1 MPQARSRTL
10 GTMVSS
16 VRSGPGRRITAAQAL
31 GLLLAFVLMSGL
43 GGVLAAGLVMPA
55 AGATSTVTNT
65 AVRLFD
71 DLPEELATPR
81 LSEKSVILAADGT
94 LLAEFYSQN
103 RIVVPLDQVSQPMR
117 DAVVAIED
125 HRFYEHGAI
134 DPRGMMRALVQ
145 NVTTDSNQGGSTLTQ
160 QYVKN
165 VLLQEALQAG
175 TDQERAEAIE
185 AATANEGTE
194 GYARKLAEAKMAIAL
209 EQRWSKD
216 QILEAYL
223 NIAQFGLSVYGVEA
237 AAQYY
242 FSVPASQLTYLQAAT
257 IAGITREPGG
267 YDPTRNPE
275 RSQERRDVVLARMH
289 ELGMITTEEF
299 QAGKATP
306 LADTLVIGQPKF
318 TCMAAN
324 AVGGAGYFCDYVT
337 KVISNDPIFGE
348 TRAERG
354 RLLNEGGLTITT
366 TLDVGMQIAANEEV
380 QAGVP
385 VLDPTGIGSSI
396 VAVEPGTGRIL
407 AMAQNRVYN
416 NTTTVGPGENSVNY
430 NTDFLY
436 GGSTGFPPG
445 STFKPFT
452 LLQWFKDGHGLNE
465 MVDGTRRTWNQ
476 RDFTACGAPYASSSP
491 WVLGNAEG
499 GSGIMTVQDATRRS
513 VNNAFADMA
522 RQLDLCN
529 IMNGAAE
536 VGVHL
541 PGGQS
546 GEGAYPPVPANV
558 IGSDAIAP
566 MTMANAFAAFA
577 SGGIYCDPIAITSV
591 VDRSGTQ
598 MPVPSANC
606 RQALDPGLAAGMN
619 HALSQVFTGT
629 GRQIGALPGRV
640 AAGKTGTTSRNEHT
654 WFVGYTPQISTAVW
668 VGYPDETKP
677 MQGISINGSR
687 PIRYVYGSTV
697 AGPTWKRFMV
707 RALAPYPAVG
717 FAEPPRQYL
726 TGIQVPVP
734 SVFGMTMDDATRTL
748 KEAGFHV
755 VVGAQV
761 FNPASPGLAA
771 GTEPA
776 AGTEVTRGAGVTLY
790 PSAGPEPV
798 VVTPLEPDPGPQ
810 TPPPGQNPPG
820 NGGPKP

>member
-1 MPQARSRTL
+1 
-10 GTMVSS
+10 MVSS
-16 VRSGPGRRITAAQAL
+16 VRSGPGRRITAAQVL

-71 DLPEELATPR
+71 DLPEELDSPP
-81 LSEKSVILAADGT
+81 LSQKSVILAADGT
-94 LLAEFYSQN
+94 LLAEFFSQN
-103 RIVVPLDQVSQPMR
+103 RIVVPLDQMSQPMR

-165 VLLQEALQAG
+165 VLLQAALQAG
-175 TDQERAEAIE
+175 TDEERAAAIE

-216 QILEAYL
+216 QILEAYM

-242 FSVPASQLTYLQAAT
+242 FSIPASQLNYLQAAT
-257 IAGITREPGG
+257 IAGITREPSN

-275 RSQERRDVVLARMH
+275 ESQERRNVVLSRMH
-289 ELGMITTEEF
+289 ELGLITTEEYE
-299 QAGKATP
+299 AGKATP
-306 LADTLVIGQPKF
+306 IADTLVIGQPKF

-324 AVGGAGYFCDYVT
+324 AIGGAGYFCDYVT
-337 KVISNDPIFGE
+337 KLIGNDPIFGE

-366 TLDVGMQIAANEEV
+366 TLQVGMQVAANEEV
-380 QAGVP
+380 HAGVP
-385 VLDPTGIGSSI
+385 ALDPTGVASAI
-396 VAVEPGTGRIL
+396 VAVEPGSGRIL

-416 NTTTVGPGENSVNY
+416 NTTTVGPGETSVNY
-430 NTDFLY
+430 NTDFAY
-436 GGSTGFPPG
+436 GASTGFPPG

-452 LLQWFKDGHGLNE
+452 LLQWFKAGHGLNE
-465 MVDGTRRTWNQ
+465 MVNGTPRTWDQ
-476 RDFTACGAPYASSSP
+476 REFTACGAPYNSASP
-491 WVLGNAEG
+491 WRLRNSEG
-499 GSGIMTVQDATRRS
+499 GSGVMTVQDATRRS
-513 VNNAFADMA
+513 VNNGYADMA
-522 RQLDLCN
+522 SQLDLCD

-536 VGVHL
+536 IGVHL

-546 GEGAYPPVPANV
+546 GEGNYPAIPANV
-558 IGSDAIAP
+558 IGSTAIAP
-566 MTMANAFAAFA
+566 LTMANAFATFA
-577 SGGIYCDPIAITSV
+577 SGGIYCDPIAITSIV
-591 VDRSGTQ
+591 NRAGDQ
-598 MPVPSANC
+598 MPIPSANC
-606 RQALDPGLAAGMN
+606 RQALDPGIAAAMN
-619 HALSQVFTGT
+619 HALSQVWSGT
-629 GRQIGALPGRV
+629 GRPIGAIPGRV
-640 AAGKTGTTSRNEHT
+640 AAGKTGTTSDNEHT

-668 VGYPDETKP
+668 VGFADATLP
-677 MQGISINGSR
+677 MQRITING
-687 PIRYVYGSTV
+687 RYYRNVYGSSI
-697 AGPTWKRFMV
+697 AGPTWKRFMI
-707 RALAPYPAVG
+707 RALAPYPAAG

-734 SVFGMTMDDATRTL
+734 AVSGMTIENAVRTL
-748 KEAGFHV
+748 EEAGFNA
-755 VVGAQV
+755 VVGGPLYSNSVGA
-761 FNPASPGLAA
+761 GLAA
-771 GTEPA
+771 GTEPNTGA
-776 AGTEVTRGAGVTLY
+776 EVTRGSTIVVF
-790 PSAGPEPV
+790 PSAGPEPIV
-798 VVTPLEPDPGPQ
+798 IEPPDPVE
-810 TPPPGQNPPG
+810 PPLPGEGRPG
-820 NGGPKP
+820 GGAGRP

>member
-1 MPQARSRTL
+1 
-10 GTMVSS
+10 MVSS
-16 VRSGPGRRITAAQAL
+16 VRSGPGRRITAAQVL

-71 DLPEELATPR
+71 DLPDELQQVS
-81 LSEKSVILAADGT
+81 LSQKSVILAADGT
-94 LLAEFYSQN
+94 LLAEFFSEN

-165 VLLQEALQAG
+165 VLLQAALQDSE
-175 TDQERAEAIE
+175 TPEERLAAIE

-242 FSVPASQLTYLQAAT
+242 FSVPASQLNYLQAAT

-275 RSQERRDVVLARMH
+275 RSQERRDVVLGRMH
-289 ELGMITTEEF
+289 QLGMITTEEF
-299 QAGKATP
+299 TAGKATP
-306 LADTLVIGQPKF
+306 IGDTLVIGQPKF

-337 KVISNDPIFGE
+337 KIIGNDPIFGE

-354 RLLNEGGLTITT
+354 QLLNEGGLTITT
-366 TLDVGMQIAANEEV
+366 TLQVPMQVAANEEV

-385 VLDPTGIGSSI
+385 VLDPSGVGSALI
-396 VAVEPGTGRIL
+396 AVEPGTGKIL
-407 AMAQNRVYN
+407 AMAQNRAYN
-416 NTTTVGPGENSVNY
+416 NTTTVGPGETSVNY
-430 NTDFLY
+430 NTDFAY
-436 GGSTGFPPG
+436 GASTGFPPG

-452 LLQWFKDGHGLNE
+452 LLQWFKAGHGLNE
-465 MVDGTRRTWNQ
+465 MVNGSPQTWDP
-476 RDFTACGAPYASSSP
+476 RDFTACGAPYASSDP
-491 WVLGNAEG
+491 WRLRNSEG
-499 GSGIMTVQDATRRS
+499 GSGVMTVQDATRRS
-513 VNNAFADMA
+513 VNNGYADMA
-522 RQLDLCN
+522 RQLDLCD

-536 VGVHL
+536 IGVHL

-546 GEGAYPPVPANV
+546 GEGIYPPKPANV
-558 IGSDAIAP
+558 IGSDSVAP
-566 MTMANAFAAFA
+566 LTMANAFATFA

-591 VDRSGTQ
+591 VNRAGDQ
-598 MPVPSANC
+598 LPIPSANC
-606 RQALDPGLAAGMN
+606 RQALDPGLAAAMN
-619 HALSQVFTGT
+619 HALSQVWSGT
-629 GRQIGALPGRV
+629 GRPIGAIPGRV
-640 AAGKTGTTSRNEHT
+640 AAGKTGTTSENEHT

-668 VGYPDETKP
+668 VGFPDETKP
-677 MQGISINGSR
+677 MQGIPINGVTR
-687 PIRYVYGSTV
+687 RNVYGSTI

-734 SVFGMTMDDATRTL
+734 SVSGLTVDEAVRKL
-748 KEAGFHV
+748 KEAGFNPT
-755 VVGAQV
+755 VGPPQYSPV
-761 FNPASPGLAA
+761 GPGLAA
-771 GTEPA
+771 ATDPPA
-776 AGTEVTRGAGVTLY
+776 GAEVTRGSAIVVF
-790 PSAGPEPV
+790 PSQGPEPIV
-798 VVTPLEPDPGPQ
+798 IQPPEPPGPPN
-810 TPPPGQNPPG
+810 PPTPPG
-820 NGGPKP
+820 NPGGGNP

>member
-1 MPQARSRTL
+1 
-10 GTMVSS
+10 MVSS
-16 VRSGPGRRITAAQAL
+16 VRSGPGRRITAAQVL
-31 GLLLAFVLMSGL
+31 GLLLAFALMSGL
-43 GGVLAAGLVMPA
+43 AGVLAAGLVMPA
-55 AGATSTVTNT
+55 AAATSTVTNT

-71 DLPEELATPR
+71 DLPEELDSPP
-81 LSEKSVILAADGT
+81 LSQKSVILAADGT
-94 LLAEFYSQN
+94 LLAEFFSQN
-103 RIVVPLDQVSQPMR
+103 RIVVPLDQMSQPMR

-165 VLLQEALQAG
+165 VLLQAALQEA
-175 TDQERAEAIE
+175 TDEERAAAIE

-209 EQRWSKD
+209 EQRWTKD
-216 QILEAYL
+216 QILEAYM

-257 IAGITREPGG
+257 IAGITREPGN

-275 RSQERRDVVLARMH
+275 ESQERRNVVLSRMH
-289 ELGMITTEEF
+289 ELGMITTEEYT
-299 QAGKATP
+299 AGKATP
-306 LADTLVIGQPKF
+306 IADTLVIGQPKF

-366 TLDVGMQIAANEEV
+366 TLDVGMQVAANEEV

-385 VLDPTGIGSSI
+385 VLDPSGVGSSL

-407 AMAQNRVYN
+407 AMAQNRAYN
-416 NTTTVGPGENSVNY
+416 NTTTVGPGETSVNY
-430 NTDFLY
+430 NTDFAY
-436 GGSTGFPPG
+436 GASTGFPPG

-452 LLQWFKDGHGLNE
+452 LLQWFKAGHGLNE
-465 MVDGTRRTWNQ
+465 MVNGSPRTWDQ
-476 RDFTACGAPYASSSP
+476 REFTACGAPYNSPSP
-491 WVLGNAEG
+491 WRLRNSEG
-499 GSGIMTVQDATRRS
+499 GSGVMTVQDATRRS
-513 VNNAFADMA
+513 VNNGYADMA
-522 RQLDLCN
+522 SQLDLCD

-536 VGVHL
+536 IGVHL

-546 GEGAYPPVPANV
+546 GEGSYPAIPANV
-558 IGSDAIAP
+558 IGSTAIAP
-566 MTMANAFAAFA
+566 LTMANSFATFA
-577 SGGIYCDPIAITSV
+577 SGGIYCDPIAITSIV
-591 VDRSGTQ
+591 NRAGDQ
-598 MPVPSANC
+598 LPIPSANC

-619 HALSQVFTGT
+619 HALSQVWSGT
-629 GRQIGALPGRV
+629 GRPIGAIPGRV
-640 AAGKTGTTSRNEHT
+640 AAGKTGTTSENEHT

-668 VGYPDETKP
+668 VGFPDETKP
-677 MQGISINGSR
+677 MQGIPINGVTR
-687 PIRYVYGSTV
+687 RNVYGSTI
-697 AGPTWKRFMV
+697 AGPTWKRFMI

-726 TGIQVPVP
+726 TGIQVAVP
-734 SVFGMTMDDATRTL
+734 SVSGMSIDEAVRTL
-748 KEAGFHV
+748 KEAGFNP
-755 VVGAQV
+755 VVGGPLYSRNV
-761 FNPASPGLAA
+761 PAGLTA
-771 GTEPA
+771 GTEPNTGA
-776 AGTEVTRGAGVTLY
+776 KVTRGSSIVVF
-790 PSAGPEPV
+790 PSAGPEPIV
-798 VVTPLEPDPGPQ
+798 IDPPDP
-810 TPPPGQNPPG
+810 PGGNP
-820 NGGPKP
+820 

>member
-1 MPQARSRTL
+1 
-10 GTMVSS
+10 MVSS
-16 VRSGPGRRITAAQAL
+16 VRSGPGRRITAAQVL

-71 DLPEELATPR
+71 DLPDELQQVS
-81 LSEKSVILAADGT
+81 LSQKSVILAADGT

-165 VLLQEALQAG
+165 VLLQAALQEA
-175 TDQERAEAIE
+175 TDEERVAAIE

-216 QILEAYL
+216 QILEAYM

-242 FSVPASQLTYLQAAT
+242 FSIPASQLNYLQAAT

-275 RSQERRDVVLARMH
+275 RSQERRNVVLARMH
-289 ELGMITTEEF
+289 ELGLITTEEYTT
-299 QAGKATP
+299 GKATP
-306 LADTLVIGQPKF
+306 IADTLAIGQPKF

-337 KVISNDPIFGE
+337 KTISNDPIFGE

-354 RLLNEGGLTITT
+354 QLLNEGGLTITT
-366 TLDVGMQIAANEEV
+366 TLQVGMQVAANEEV

-385 VLDPTGIGSSI
+385 VLDPSGVGSAL
-396 VAVEPGTGRIL
+396 VAVEPGTGKIL

-416 NTTTVGPGENSVNY
+416 NTTTVGPGETSVNY
-430 NTDFLY
+430 NTDFAY
-436 GGSTGFPPG
+436 GASTGFPPG

-452 LLQWFKDGHGLNE
+452 LLQWFKAGHGLNE
-465 MVDGTRRTWNQ
+465 MVNGSPQTWDL
-476 RDFTACGAPYASSSP
+476 RKFTACGAPYASSDSWP
-491 WVLGNAEG
+491 LRNSEG
-499 GSGIMTVQDATRRS
+499 GSGVMTVQDATRRS
-513 VNNAFADMA
+513 VNNGYADMA
-522 RQLDLCN
+522 SQLDLCD

-536 VGVHL
+536 IGVHL

-546 GEGAYPPVPANV
+546 GEGNYPPKPANV
-558 IGSDAIAP
+558 IGSDSIAP
-566 MTMANAFAAFA
+566 LTMANAFATFA
-577 SGGIYCDPIAITSV
+577 SGGIYCDPIAITSIV
-591 VDRSGTQ
+591 NRSGDQ
-598 MPVPSANC
+598 MPIPSANC
-606 RQALDPGLAAGMN
+606 RQALDPGLAAAMN
-619 HALSQVFTGT
+619 HALSQVWTGT
-629 GRQIGALPGRV
+629 GRPIGAIPGRV
-640 AAGKTGTTSRNEHT
+640 AAGKTGTTSENEHT

-668 VGYPDETKP
+668 VGFPDETKP
-677 MQGISINGSR
+677 MQGIPINGVTR
-687 PIRYVYGSTV
+687 RNVYGSTI

-734 SVFGMTMDDATRTL
+734 RVSGLTIEEAVRTL
-748 KEAGFHV
+748 EEAGFNP
-755 VVGAQV
+755 VVGGPLYSSSVGA
-761 FNPASPGLAA
+761 GLTA
-771 GTEPA
+771 GTEPNT
-776 AGTEVTRGAGVTLY
+776 GVEVTRGSTITVF
-790 PSAGPEPV
+790 PSAGPEPIV
-798 VVTPLEPDPGPQ
+798 IDPPDPPGP
-810 TPPPGQNPPG
+810 PNPPG
-820 NGGPKP
+820 GNNGANP